1 MFFLEAWNNSSGNA
15 WINVM
20 VWVAL
25 SLLFFETLNFFTR
38 ERFVQWIEKSK
49 GTQPIIAALL
59 GIIPGCGA
67 TLFLVPLYNKRKL
80 TFGALVASFIATM
93 GDASFVILTQDP
105 MSFLIITVI
114 TSIVGVIVGY
124 IIDLSPIGDRITAE
138 SNRDEN
144 KQQER
149 QVQKAL
155 SREEKKL
162 IPDWYSVGEK
172 YGITI
177 LFWLSIFV
185 ATPAAI
191 MTLSIPDIDSSPVLG
206 YYTAMEWMSLVIV
219 LFFLLHYLIRKLL
232 LNYYVHRDDR
242 VHMDDIHH
250 GGMHKKDFIHILS
263 DTTTASIF
271 MLFWIF
277 MGTFAYELIVVEIVG
292 EEEFIDFITVE
303 TMLFLMI
310 FIGAIVGLLPGCGP
324 QIAFATIFIRGGM
337 TGAALTA
344 NTISQDGDAGFPLIA
359 TDKRGFIWIKIINFI
374 PAIIVGLIM
383 LIPAIEWFTF
393 AV

>member
-1 MFFLEAWNNSSGNA
+1 MFFLDAWNDSSGNA

-38 ERFVQWIEKSK
+38 EKFVQWIERSK

-93 GDASFVILTQDP
+93 GDASFVILVGDP
-105 MSFLIITVI
+105 MTFLIITVI
-114 TSIVGVIVGY
+114 TSIVGIIVGY

-138 SNRDEN
+138 SDRDES
-144 KQQER
+144 KQHEKQA
-149 QVQKAL
+149 QKAL
-155 SREEKKL
+155 SQEEKRL
-162 IPDWYSVGEK
+162 LPEWYSLGEK
-172 YGITI
+172 YGITT
-177 LFWLSIFV
+177 LFWLAIFV
-185 ATPAAI
+185 ATPAAV

-219 LFFLLHYLIRKLL
+219 LFFLLYYLLRKLL

-250 GGMHKKDFIHILS
+250 GGMHKKDFVHILS

-277 MGTFAYELIVVEIVG
+277 MGTFAYELIVVQIVG
-292 EEEFIDFITVE
+292 EEEFMKFITVE
-303 TMLFLMI
+303 TMLFLMV

-324 QIAFATIFIRGGM
+324 QIAFATIFINGGM

-359 TDKRGFIWIKIINFI
+359 TDKRGFMWIKVINFI

-393 AV
+393 AT